1 MLTKEEYQKTLVRMW
16 DSVRDNYDDMGK
28 PSCAGVSCRKCPLY
42 LNNDVCE
49 SKIYNAYD
57 IISIVEKWGKEHPIK
72 TNGSIYLKAFP
83 NSDVCGYEDNG
94 KILFIRLDN
103 SKPSNADGNMIK
115 VPAEWWNKE
124 VE

>member
-1 MLTKEEYQKTLVRMW
+1 MISKEEYQKTLIRMW
-16 DSVRDNYDDMGK
+16 DSLRHKDFKGETDCNGVLCKDCPFTNHVYSCSNYNLYDM
-28 PSCAGVSCRKCPLY
+28 
-42 LNNDVCE
+42 
-49 SKIYNAYD
+49 
-57 IISIVEKWGKEHPIK
+57 ISVVEEWGKEHPIK
-72 TNGSIYLKAFP
+72 TNGSKFLEVYP
-83 NSDVCGYEDNG
+83 NANVSGYKNNG

>member
-1 MLTKEEYQKTLVRMW
+1 MMTKEEYQKTLIRMW
-16 DSVRDNYDDMGK
+16 DKSRTDTIYVGLKGCDSVNCKQCCLEAFCRNPYDAFEMID
-28 PSCAGVSCRKCPLY
+28 A
-42 LNNDVCE
+42 
-49 SKIYNAYD
+49 
-57 IISIVEKWGKEHPIK
+57 VEKWAKEHSIE

-83 NSDVCGYEDNG
+83 NANVCGYEDNG
-94 KILFIRLDN
+94 KILHIRLDN